1 MVKEMTCINCPLGC
15 SLTVTVDG
23 DNINV
28 KGNTCPR
35 GEAYAINEIKDPKR
49 IVTSSV
55 KCEGQK
61 ERISC
66 KTFEAIP
73 KDKIFDV
80 MKEIKK
86 VTVKAPIKIGD
97 VIIENVCNTGINV
110 VASKNSK

>member
-15 SLTVTVDG
+15 SLTVTIDG
-23 DNINV
+23 EDIKV
-28 KGNTCPR
+28 TGNTCPR
-35 GEAYAINEIKDPKR
+35 GAAYAVNEIKDPKR

-55 KCEGQK
+55 KCDEQK

-80 MKEIKK
+80 MEEIKK
-86 VTVKAPIKIGD
+86 VTVKAPIHIGD
-97 VIIENVCNTGINV
+97 VIIENVCNTKVNV
-110 VASKNSK
+110 IATKNSK